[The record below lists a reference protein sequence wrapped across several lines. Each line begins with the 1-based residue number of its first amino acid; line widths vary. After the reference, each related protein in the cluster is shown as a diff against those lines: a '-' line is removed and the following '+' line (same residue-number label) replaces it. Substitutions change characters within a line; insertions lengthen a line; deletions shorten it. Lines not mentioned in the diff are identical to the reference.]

1 MASGDST
8 ERIKRDLC
16 QSLISFGKVEGK
28 EGAGKQE
35 SERKLTSSSS
45 SSSLLLLVSSSLGR
59 RKGRKRERVGDLE
72 GSVEV
77 EPEELTGD
85 VGGRE
90 VESVFQDLDDNL
102 GEEAGE
108 GGREEKE
115 EKSQLDGSNFRTRKM
130 RVRGRCRTKL
140 SRAQSSE

>member
-1 MASGDST
+1 MG
-8 ERIKRDLC
+8 
-16 QSLISFGKVEGK
+16 GK
-28 EGAGKQE
+28 EEAGKRE

-72 GSVEV
+72 SSVEV
-77 EPEELTGD
+77 ETKELTGD

-108 GGREEKE
+108 GGREEE

-130 RVRGRCRTKL
+130 RVRGRCRIKL